1 MQKAPPPVV
10 DPNRLPILTATGP
23 VIVSVAPEAY
33 VITFTQISPAVE
45 GAKRTEAVTIA
56 RLALRRDQVKGL
68 FDQFKE
74 QQLV

>member
-1 MQKAPPPVV
+1 MQKQPPPVV

-33 VITFTQISPAVE
+33 VITFTQVSPAVE
-45 GAKRTEAVTIA
+45 GARRTEAVTVA
-56 RLALRRDQVKGL
+56 RLALKRDQVANL
-68 FDQFKE
+68 IEQFKE